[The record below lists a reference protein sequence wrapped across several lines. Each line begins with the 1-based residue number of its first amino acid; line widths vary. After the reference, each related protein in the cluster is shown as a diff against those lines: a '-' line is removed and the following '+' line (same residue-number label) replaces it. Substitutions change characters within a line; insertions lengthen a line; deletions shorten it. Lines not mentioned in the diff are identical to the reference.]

1 MRAFKAKRFLGL
13 VLCLV
18 LGMGTFATAA
28 ACGEKGN
35 NSSSSSSEAPADT
48 EYTVTFVTDGGTEI
62 DPMQVEANT
71 NLERPDNPT
80 KAGHI
85 FKGWYLDL
93 NNIEAGSFLFDETPI
108 TSDITLYA
116 LWQIRQY
123 NVSYQDS
130 DGNPVEGL
138 TGGVYDWGSTLE
150 KPDETNIAKEGYIV
164 KWYTAAG
171 EIWDFETSKVISNT
185 VLTYL
190 YVTTKDSYY
199 GGEIAENFY
208 PVLDKTLTDPEKCQ
222 EHYTEGA
229 ETVFYTYAT
238 AQLQQAVLNVELP
251 TLDYGSVTVIARSTD
266 VENLDYTKGGD
277 FAQLRAYIKTDVGG
291 NVSYNDEPSSG
302 YNPLYY
308 YIQSTGTNKE
318 LFSSESVEDGFT
330 AFTFDLASLKFWN
343 EATRLDSFAF
353 GFVSTTQGIEI
364 KSIVFNKVDKE
375 QEFTV
380 AFEDNLGNEVAAPQS
395 VKWNTLATKPAAPA
409 SDDVRKYTGEWI
421 DAMGE
426 VFDFENTNI
435 RSNVTLYPQYTVE
448 GKYSW
453 TGTEVAQDFRAV
465 YNANLALLAGEEVV
479 GDRSIFTYNGGAAGN
494 SLEQI
499 SIDNLNLTIGE
510 YKYLTFKWRTVNF
523 ADYTYAADGA
533 FALIRLYV
541 VTDKGGSALKNNLED
556 ADKYYLNFN
565 NISASETTT
574 PVDMSA
580 KYEDGWYIVTADL
593 SALPYFAEGTT
604 LYGLTIG
611 TTTGQQVK
619 AIEVAEIAL
628 VTELAT
634 NDACTVTFTDD
645 EGNAIEGLDAQTVPY
660 GKAVAVP
667 NASLVPAKGEY
678 VFSHWV
684 DAEGNEYKF
693 GGALTQSIT
702 LKAAYTNSW
711 EGETYKLSG
720 QGIVDNFTSSSE
732 RYGNTLNYQHAMT
745 LDEAGNAVGEYTA
758 ATSHNGKAAANRVIT
773 MLNAGIRVHEGSK
786 LVITF
791 KSSSFA
797 ETCTVNRLNLAVAF
811 KGEDPATTI
820 HNKAA
825 NMHYFQYKDIP
836 VGTTEGSSEEAFV
849 VFTVAADGTVTATF
863 DLYAISQASISTA
876 AEGADV
882 NYIDAFSFMYCEGNG
897 KPEATETSI
906 TYYSVEFVDVQM
918 EIAETPDTPDTPDAE
933 NGTSLKGQAI
943 LDKFTSSHERYGHT
957 VDKQYNL
964 TLDEQGNA
972 VAHHDETTVV
982 NANKAITMLDA
993 GISVKEGSKMVVTFK
1008 SSAFAEG
1015 YTYTQFK
1022 MGIAFKGED
1031 PATTIHKDA
1040 NPMHYFQYTK
1050 IAAGTM
1056 EGSSDTAFISFK
1068 VAEDGIVTV
1077 TLDLYAMSQASAA
1090 TVGADVDV
1098 TCIDAFSFMVV
1109 EAKEGTTVA
1118 KNACTITYY
1127 SINFVEEEQ
1136 AQ

>member
-190 YVTTKDSYY
+190 YVTTKDSYNAA
-199 GGEIAENFY
+199 EIAENFY

-238 AQLQQAVLNVELP
+238 TNLQQVVLNVELA
-251 TLDYGSVTVIARSTD
+251 TLDYASVTVIARTTD

-353 GFVSTTQGIEI
+353 GFVSTTKGIEI

-580 KYEDGWYIVTADL
+580 KYEDGWYVVTADL

-711 EGETYKLSG
+711 EGETYKFSG

-732 RYGNTLNYQHAMT
+732 RYGNTVEKQHNLT
-745 LDEAGNAVGEYTA
+745 LVEGNAVGEYTA
-758 ATSHNGKAAANRVIT
+758 ATSHNGAAAANKVIT
-773 MLNAGIRVHEGSK
+773 MLNAGIRVH
-786 LVITF
+786 
-791 KSSSFA
+791 
-797 ETCTVNRLNLAVAF
+797 
-811 KGEDPATTI
+811 
-820 HNKAA
+820 
-825 NMHYFQYKDIP
+825 
-836 VGTTEGSSEEAFV
+836 
-849 VFTVAADGTVTATF
+849 
-863 DLYAISQASISTA
+863 
-876 AEGADV
+876 
-882 NYIDAFSFMYCEGNG
+882 
-897 KPEATETSI
+897 
-906 TYYSVEFVDVQM
+906 
-918 EIAETPDTPDTPDAE
+918 
-933 NGTSLKGQAI
+933 
-943 LDKFTSSHERYGHT
+943 
-957 VDKQYNL
+957 
-964 TLDEQGNA
+964 
-972 VAHHDETTVV
+972 
-982 NANKAITMLDA
+982 
-993 GISVKEGSKMVVTFK
+993 EGSKMVVTFK

-1022 MGIAFKGED
+1022 MGVAFKGED
-1031 PATTIHKDA
+1031 PATTIFNNA
-1040 NPMHYFQYTK
+1040 ATPHYFQYTK
-1050 IAAGTM
+1050 IAAGTL

-1068 VAEDGIVTV
+1068 VAEDGMVTV
-1077 TLDLYAMSQASAA
+1077 TCDLYAMSQASLA
-1090 TVGADVDV
+1090 TVGEGVDV
-1098 TCIDAFSFMVV
+1098 TYVDAFSLMIV
-1109 EAKEGTTVA
+1109 ETNNATTA
-1118 KNACTITYY
+1118 TKNECTITYY
-1127 SINFVEEEQ
+1127 SVEFIDVQMEIKETPEDPSALKTITYSGQQIVDAFTTSYERYGNTLEAQNKLTLVEGNATGDYTTTVKPNKTLTMLNAGIQVFEGSKLIVTFKSSSFAADCTVNRLNLGVAFRGEDPATTIKNKAANAHYFQYKDIPAGTTEGTDGSYVSFTVAADGTVTATFDLYAISQASAGAVAEGVDVNYIDAFTFMFVEGNGSPATNASTLTYYSIQ
-1136 AQ
+1136 FVNIQQNVL

>member
-13 VLCLV
+13 ILCFV
-18 LGMGTFATAA
+18 LGLSMVATVA

-35 NSSSSSSEAPADT
+35 NSSSPTSEAPADT

-71 NLERPDNPT
+71 NLEKPDNPT

-93 NNIEAGSFLFDETPI
+93 NNTEAGSFLFDETPI

-123 NVSYQDS
+123 NVSYQDA
-130 DGNPVEGL
+130 DGNAVEGL
-138 TGGVYDWGSTLE
+138 TGGVYDWGSTLT
-150 KPDETNIAKEGYIV
+150 KPDETNIAKDGYIV

-171 EIWDFETSKVISNT
+171 EIWDFETSKVVSNT
-185 VLTYL
+185 VLTYR
-190 YVTTKDSYY
+190 YVTTKDSYNAA
-199 GGEIAENFY
+199 EIAENFY
-208 PVLDKTLTDPEKCQ
+208 PVLDKTITDPEKCQ

-229 ETVFYTYAT
+229 TSVFYTYAT
-238 AQLQQAVLNVELP
+238 TNLQQVVLNVELA
-251 TLDYGSVTVIARSTD
+251 TLDYASVTVIARTTD

-308 YIQSTGTNKE
+308 YIQSTGVNKE
-318 LFSSESVEDGFT
+318 LFKAESVEGGWT
-330 AFTFDLASLKFWN
+330 AFTFDLASLKLWN

-353 GFVSTTQGIEI
+353 GFVSNTKGIEI
-364 KSIVFNKVDKE
+364 QSIVFNKVDKT

-380 AFEDNLGNEVAAPQS
+380 SFTDNLGNEAAAPQTLL
-395 VKWNTLATKPAAPA
+395 WNSLATKPAVPA
-409 SDDVRKYTGEWI
+409 GDANHKYTGEWVNRL
-421 DAMGE
+421 GE
-426 VFDFENTNI
+426 VFDFENSRI

-453 TGTEVAQDFRAV
+453 TGAEVAQDFRAV
-465 YNANLALLAGEEVV
+465 YNANKGNPSAEVV
-479 GDRSIFTYNGGAAGN
+479 AGDSSIFTFNGGAAGN

-499 SIDNLNLTIGE
+499 SIDNLNLTLGD
-510 YKYLTFKWRTVNF
+510 YKYLTLKWRTVNF

-541 VTDKGGSALKNNLED
+541 VTDKGGSTLKNNLED
-556 ADKYYLNFN
+556 KDSYYIDFK

-580 KYEDGWYIVTADL
+580 KYENGWYVVTADL

-660 GKAVAVP
+660 GKAAAMP
-667 NASLVPAKGEY
+667 NSSLVPAKGEY

-693 GGALTQSIT
+693 GDALTQSIT

-732 RYGNTLNYQHAMT
+732 RYGNTLNFQHQLT
-745 LDEAGNAVGEYTA
+745 LVEGNAVGTYTKD
-758 ATSHNGKAAANRVIT
+758 TSHNGKAAANKVIT
-773 MLNAGIRVHEGSK
+773 MLNTEIRVHEGSK
-786 LVITF
+786 LVVTF
-791 KSSSFA
+791 KSASPA
-797 ETCTVNRLNLAVAF
+797 ENTVNRLNLAVAF

-836 VGTTEGSSEEAFV
+836 AGTTEGSSDTAYVSFV
-849 VFTVAADGTVTATF
+849 VAEDGTTTATF
-863 DLYAISQASISTA
+863 DLYQISQASVATA

-882 NYIDAFSFMYCEGNG
+882 NYITAFSFMYVEGQGSPAN
-897 KPEATETSI
+897 TETTI

-918 EIAETPDTPDTPDAE
+918 KLAETPDTPDTPDAE

-943 LDKFTSSHERYGHT
+943 LDKFTSSHERYGNT
-957 VDKQYNL
+957 VDKQHNL

-972 VAHHDETTVV
+972 VAHYDETTVV
-982 NANKAITMLDA
+982 NANKVITMLDA
-993 GISVKEGSKMVVTFK
+993 GISVKEGSKLVVTFK

-1022 MGIAFKGED
+1022 MGVAFKGED
-1031 PATTIHKDA
+1031 PATTIHNKAA
-1040 NPMHYFQYTK
+1040 NQHYFQYTK

-1068 VAEDGIVTV
+1068 VAEDGMVTV
-1077 TLDLYAMSQASAA
+1077 TCDLYAMSQASAA
-1090 TVGADVDV
+1090 TVGTDVDV

-1127 SINFVEEEQ
+1127 SINIVGGEQ
-1136 AQ
+1136 AK